1 MPLFCLYKNAECL
14 YIDAD
19 YNGTMDVANNLKL
32 FFSGGHPYVTGLA
45 IAGGIFY
52 LGPEGAILG
61 PLLLCCLMVVLNLS
75 STFLRDTPSEE
86 RAALHSRV
94 R

>member
-1 MPLFCLYKNAECL
+1 M
-14 YIDAD
+14 
-19 YNGTMDVANNLKL
+19 
-32 FFSGGHPYVTGLA
+32 TGLA

-61 PLLLCCLMVVLNLS
+61 PLLLCCLMVVFNLS

>member
-1 MPLFCLYKNAECL
+1 MGFNYFPIQLMK
-14 YIDAD
+14 
-19 YNGTMDVANNLKL
+19 NLKNGVPYYRL
-32 FFSGGHPYVTGLA
+32 DVYLSGGHPYVTGLA

-75 STFLRDTPSEE
+75 STFLRDTPAEE

>member
-1 MPLFCLYKNAECL
+1 MASLLLLIAQAAPIAFLDAAVYAE
-14 YIDAD
+14 IKD
-19 YNGTMDVANNLKL
+19 
-32 FFSGGHPYVTGLA
+32 GGHPYVTGLA

-61 PLLLCCLMVVLNLS
+61 PLLLCCIMVVLNLS